1 MIRPRLDFRRIAA
14 VFAARNRE
22 FFRDR
27 ATLAWSVVLP
37 VAIVFGFAFA
47 FSGSAPE
54 RYTIGVLGDP
64 AAAERALGIDH
75 VEYARVRDRSRGVEQ
90 VRHHELDLLIDAQE
104 RRYWVSDAS
113 PKGYMLERVLRG
125 VNVDERAYSRES
137 VPGRVIRYVDWLVPG
152 LLAMNMMFTALFG
165 VGFVIVRYRKN
176 GVLKRFKATPLRPAE
191 YLIAQLASR
200 LMIIVVITSAIF
212 VGSHAILDFPI
223 QGNPLGLLLV
233 LIAGGICL
241 ISLGLIVAARTA
253 SEERRSPEP
262 VHLADDVPVRGLVLG
277 RGAAPMAAGRRP
289 GITAYA
295 YHRRRACRND
305 RRRRPGGDRAAAR
318 APARDGRCVP
328 RDRRVAVPLGIG
340 GISPASRAAAGQA
353 SRRGPDDAGELRW
366 PARCRGWSWCMYG
379 GWRFKSV

>member
-27 ATLAWSVVLP
+27 ATLAWSVMLP

-64 AAAERALGIDH
+64 AAAERSLDIEH
-75 VEYARVRDRSRGVEQ
+75 VEYVRVRGRTRGVEQ
-90 VRHHELDLLIDAQE
+90 VRHHELDLLVDPQA
-104 RRYWVSDAS
+104 RHYWVSDAS

-191 YLIAQLASR
+191 YLIAQLGSR
-200 LMIIVVITSAIF
+200 LLIIVVITSAIF
-212 VGSHAILDFPI
+212 IGSHAILDFPI
-223 QGNPLGLLLV
+223 QGNPLGLLAVLV
-233 LIAGGICL
+233 AGGICL
-241 ISLGLIVAARTA
+241 IALGLIVAARTA
-253 SEERRSPEP
+253 SEE
-262 VHLADDVPVRGLVLG
+262 LAGGLLNVISW
-277 RGAAPMAAGRRP
+277 PMMFLSGVWFSVEGLHPWLQIVAQALP
-289 GITAYA
+289 LTHVI
-295 YHRRRACRND
+295 D
-305 RRRRPGGDRAAAR
+305 AAR
-318 APARDGRCVP
+318 AVMIDGAGLIAIAP
-328 RDRRVAVPLGIG
+328 RIALLLALAAVFLAIG
-340 GISPASRAAAGQA
+340 AA
-353 SRRGPDDAGELRW
+353 LFRW
-366 PARCRGWSWCMYG
+366 E
-379 GWRFKSV
+379 

>member
-1 MIRPRLDFRRIAA
+1 MMRPRLDPRRIRA
-14 VFAARNRE
+14 VFVARNRE

-27 ATLAWSVVLP
+27 STLAWSVLLP
-37 VAIVFGFAFA
+37 IAIVFGFAFA

-64 AAAERALGIDH
+64 AAAERTLGIEH
-75 VEYARVRDRSRGVEQ
+75 VDYARVRDRSRGVEQ
-90 VRHHELDLLIDAQE
+90 VRQHELDLLIDAREQ
-104 RRYWVSDAS
+104 RYWVSDAS

-125 VNVDERAYSRES
+125 LNVDERVYSRES

-191 YLIAQLASR
+191 YLIAQLGSR

-253 SEERRSPEP
+253 SEE
-262 VHLADDVPVRGLVLG
+262 LAGGLLNLFSW
-277 RGAAPMAAGRRP
+277 PMMFLSGVWFSVEGLHPWLQIVAHGLP
-289 GITAYA
+289 LTHVI
-295 YHRRRACRND
+295 D
-305 RRRRPGGDRAAAR
+305 AAR
-318 APARDGRCVP
+318 AVMIDGAGLAAIAP
-328 RDRRVAVPLGIG
+328 QLGLLLAMAGVFLAIG
-340 GISPASRAAAGQA
+340 AA
-353 SRRGPDDAGELRW
+353 LFRW
-366 PARCRGWSWCMYG
+366 E
-379 GWRFKSV
+379 

>member
-1 MIRPRLDFRRIAA
+1 MIRRRLDLRRIAA
-14 VFAARNRE
+14 VFIARNRE

-27 ATLAWSVVLP
+27 ATLAWSVLLP

-64 AAAERALGIDH
+64 AVAERTLGIDH

-125 VNVDERAYSRES
+125 VNVDERAYIRES

-212 VGSHAILDFPI
+212 VGSHAVLDFPI
-223 QGNPLGLLLV
+223 HGNPLGLLLV

-253 SEERRSPEP
+253 SEE
-262 VHLADDVPVRGLVLG
+262 LAGGLLNLFSWPMMFLSGVWFSVEGLHPWLQIVARGLPLTHV
-277 RGAAPMAAGRRP
+277 
-289 GITAYA
+289 I
-295 YHRRRACRND
+295 D
-305 RRRRPGGDRAAAR
+305 AAR
-318 APARDGRCVP
+318 AVMIDGAGIAAIAP
-328 RDRRVAVPLGIG
+328 QLALLLAMAAVFLAIG
-340 GISPASRAAAGQA
+340 ASMF
-353 SRRGPDDAGELRW
+353 RW
-366 PARCRGWSWCMYG
+366 E
-379 GWRFKSV
+379 